1 MNRVDIDFLLGTVFV
16 FSLFCCIVWFFLRGW
31 DNLKRRRWN
40 LRMRCTLAVSYIS
53 FMTAFIII
61 VLWKYINSNVVVG
74 YAFPILSIACG
85 SLAYYDAL
93 KTRVSLHNTDFWRD
107 VFCGG
112 AFLLVS
118 IFLYY
123 IGEI

>member
-1 MNRVDIDFLLGTVFV
+1 
-16 FSLFCCIVWFFLRGW
+16 
-31 DNLKRRRWN
+31 
-40 LRMRCTLAVSYIS
+40 MRCALAVSYIS

-61 VLWKYINSNVVVG
+61 LLWKCINSNVRVG
-74 YAFPILSIACG
+74 YAFPIFSIACG

-93 KTRVSLHNTDFWRD
+93 KTGVSLHNTDFWRD
-107 VFCGG
+107 AFAVG
-112 AFLLVS
+112 AGLLIS